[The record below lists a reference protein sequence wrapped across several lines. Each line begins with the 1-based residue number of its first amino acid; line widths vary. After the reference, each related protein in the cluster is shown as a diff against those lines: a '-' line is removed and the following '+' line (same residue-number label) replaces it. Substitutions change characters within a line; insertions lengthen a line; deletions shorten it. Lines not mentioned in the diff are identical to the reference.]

1 MTTAAQVRNVA
12 ARPSSDWGRDTV
24 EIQRKRAEAKWTALG
39 EDREQG
45 GESSKDDHGL
55 AHGSGA
61 EQSLSVTAER
71 LPLWKG
77 RG

>member
-1 MTTAAQVRNVA
+1 MWQLGPAQTGR
-12 ARPSSDWGRDTV
+12 RDTV
-24 EIQRKRAEAKWTALG
+24 EIQRKRALG

-45 GESSKDDHGL
+45 GGSSKDDHGL

-61 EQSLSVTAER
+61 EHSLSVTGEC

-77 RG
+77 RGWLKKGKKDH